1 MYIRR
6 DQTKP
11 LPTTP
16 ASLISQFYAQPSP
29 IYILVVSTCKQKRP
43 ICIYM

>member
-11 LPTTP
+11 LPATLSK
-16 ASLISQFYAQPSP
+16 ASKVIC
-29 IYILVVSTCKQKRP
+29 VSDKHKKDM
-43 ICIYM
+43 YV